1 MAILWPFCLGLA
13 KANQIIIKA
22 SNLFE
27 IFSTYCLF
35 DKSILFDNKEQVDL
49 ENITYLILI

>member
-35 DKSILFDNKEQVDL
+35 DKSILFNNKKHFGSTN
-49 ENITYLILI
+49 NIY